1 MSNKIRLETIRHRV
15 AIAGQVKDA
24 QTEQVIPGAVVEIA
38 DMPESLKSKIDLL
51 AGLYG
56 DDWEKRV
63 ERPDRTRTRVDGY
76 FYFQD
81 LPDGKYTLTASLPG
95 TGTRYSADPT
105 IKTIPPGSDPESDQ
119 TEVEVSRD
127 PETGAIAIPTV
138 NFYFQPTALEGNV
151 TNNSDDQAVVMAKV
165 EIEGSGEY
173 TFADNDGNYLLS
185 GLEASRDTSSPRQVI
200 VKVVAQGYQQET
212 SQLVDL
218 NQGQV
223 TIQDFSLTR
232 KNGVVNT

>member
-1 MSNKIRLETIRHRV
+1 MSNQIRLEAIRHRV

-24 QTEQVIPGAVVEIA
+24 QTQQVIPGAVVEIA
-38 DMPESLKSKIDLL
+38 DMPESFKSKIDLL

-63 ERPDRTRTRVDGY
+63 NGPDRTRTRVDGY

-81 LPDGKYTLTASLPG
+81 LPDGLYTLTASLAG
-95 TGTRYSADPT
+95 AGTRYSDDPT
-105 IKTIPPGSDPESDQ
+105 IKTIPPGSDAESDQ
-119 TEVEVSRD
+119 TEVQVSSD

-138 NFYFQPTALEGNV
+138 NFYFQPTALLGNV
-151 TNNSDDQAVVMAKV
+151 TNSDDEAVVMAKV

-173 TFADNDGNYLLS
+173 TFTDNDGNYLLS
-185 GLEASRDTSSPRQVI
+185 SLEGSRNTSSPRQVI

-223 TIQDFSLTR
+223 TTHNFSVIR
-232 KNGVVNT
+232 VN

>member
-1 MSNKIRLETIRHRV
+1 MSNKIRLEAIRHQV

-24 QTEQVIPGAVVEIA
+24 QTKQVIPGAVVEIA
-38 DMPESLKSKIDLL
+38 DMPESLKSKLDLL

-81 LPDGKYTLTASLPG
+81 LPDGSYTLTASLLG

-105 IKTIPPGSDPESDQ
+105 IKTIPPDSDLESDD
-119 TEVEVSRD
+119 TEVQVSRD
-127 PETGAIAIPTV
+127 SDGAIAIPTV
-138 NFYFQPTALEGNV
+138 NFYFQPTALKGNV
-151 TNNSDDQAVVMAKV
+151 TNSEDGEAVVMAKV

-173 TFADNDGNYLLS
+173 TFTDNDGNYLLS
-185 GLEASRDTSSPRQVI
+185 SLEASTDKSSARPVK
-200 VKVVAQGYQQET
+200 VKVVAQGYQKET

-223 TIQDFSLTR
+223 TTHNL
-232 KNGVVNT
+232 VVVKV